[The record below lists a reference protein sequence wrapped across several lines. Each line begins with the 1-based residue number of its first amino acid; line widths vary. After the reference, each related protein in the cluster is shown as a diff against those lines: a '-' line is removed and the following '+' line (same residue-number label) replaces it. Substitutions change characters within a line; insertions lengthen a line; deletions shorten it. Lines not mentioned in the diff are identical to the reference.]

1 MLEARSLATN
11 ASSLVE
17 VCGVDYKY
25 GENLNPL
32 TVQVLSVAVLV
43 PWAKSFWQSFRPDV
57 TYQSRNKIK
66 YNKIQ

>member
-43 PWAKSFWQSFRPDV
+43 P
-57 TYQSRNKIK
+57 
-66 YNKIQ
+66 